1 MTKRLLEVC
10 IDSVASALAAEKGG
24 ADRVELCAN
33 LVDGGTTPSAGMIQT
48 VRSAITIDLQ
58 VMIRPRGGDFLYT
71 SEELDVMKRDIQIAK
86 DLGADGLVFGC
97 LTKDAEVDKLVLADL
112 ISLSRPLNVTFHRAF
127 DMVKDWRD
135 ALEDLIDLGVDRVLT
150 SGLAPDVIEGAVTL
164 TNIVQQAKDRI
175 KILPGGGVRDYN
187 VQELLQRTGAGEVH
201 VSGRKPLDSQ
211 MKYRN
216 PKINMGALQ
225 DAEYCTKVT
234 DEQVIRK
241 FRKLVDFSGRP
252 T

>member
-10 IDSVASALAAEKGG
+10 IDSVASAVAAEKGR

-33 LVDGGTTPSAGMIQT
+33 LVEGGTTPSAGMIQA

-71 SEELDVMKRDIQIAK
+71 PEELDVMKRDIQMAK

-97 LTKDAEVDKLVLADL
+97 LTADAEVDKLVLADL
-112 ISLSRPLNVTFHRAF
+112 IGQSRPLNVTFHRAF
-127 DMVKDWRD
+127 DMVQDWKK

-164 TNIVQQAKDRI
+164 ANIVSHAQGRI
-175 KILPGGGVRDYN
+175 AILPGGGVRDYN
-187 VQELLQRTGAGEVH
+187 IRELLQRTGASEAH
-201 VSGRKPLDSQ
+201 VSGRKIVDSQ

-216 PKINMGALQ
+216 ANIHMGALQ

-234 DEQVIRK
+234 DEKMIST
-241 FRKLVDFSGRP
+241 FRKLLDS
-252 T
+252 